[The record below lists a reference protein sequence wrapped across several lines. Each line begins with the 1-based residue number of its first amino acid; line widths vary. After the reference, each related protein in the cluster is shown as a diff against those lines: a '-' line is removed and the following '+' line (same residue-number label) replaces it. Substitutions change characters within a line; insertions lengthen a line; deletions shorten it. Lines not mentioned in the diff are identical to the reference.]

1 MTADGQGLRESMR
14 AALRTAMKARDKP
27 ATAAMR
33 AALSIID
40 NAEAADLADAPAVE
54 DGHIA
59 GGVAGLGAGEVARQ
73 QLSDA
78 ALVALLRDEVERWES
93 TARDA
98 DGLGRADDAEQL
110 RAEIAALRPYL
121 EADALHREE

>member
-1 MTADGQGLRESMR
+1 MADEAENGLRESLR

-27 ATAAMR
+27 AVAAMR

-40 NAEAADLADAPAVE
+40 NAEAADVSAAPPVE
-54 DGHIA
+54 AAHFA

-73 QLSDA
+73 QLSDSE
-78 ALVALLRDEVERWES
+78 LVALLQAEVERWES

-110 RAEIAALRPYL
+110 RAEIAALRPFL
-121 EADALHREE
+121 EEEA